1 MLLENKYKFWLGG
14 KIFGYSAKESEVFR
28 ILEKL
33 QKQSL
38 IAIDTSSS
46 YSEGYSERIIGN
58 WIKSNLVPRN
68 DFFLATKIGLKSHQ
82 KSDGFSS
89 SKNILATLNGSL
101 DRLNTNYV
109 DVLFLHAHDPV
120 TPIEESINT
129 LINLKNVGMIK
140 GYGVCNVDAITLA
153 NYMRVVVEN
162 GGSLNDFYVQN
173 YFNWAKRSLDYW
185 LTLKELTSY
194 SLWKSASYGILG
206 RGVLTEIPV
215 VIDKN
220 SRKSVNKTI
229 VKDSSSPENI
239 RFLNHVKK
247 ICRQYNLTLYDFSL
261 AFAARGSD
269 HCIIGIRT
277 EKQIEEFL
285 AYNSKKIPSEVIYD
299 ISTEFSM
306 SYLEGLN
313 WHLGD
318 PETTL
323 RI

>member
-14 KIFGYSAKESEVFR
+14 NIFGYSAKESEVFR

-33 QKQSL
+33 QKQALS
-38 IAIDTSSS
+38 AIDTSSS

-58 WIKSNLVPRN
+58 WIKSNLVPRE

-89 SKNILATLNGSL
+89 SKNILATLNSSL

-109 DVLFLHAHDPV
+109 DVLFLHAHDPL
-120 TPIEESINT
+120 TPIEESVNT

-140 GYGVCNVDAITLA
+140 GYGVCNVNAITLA

-173 YFNWAKRSLDYW
+173 YFNWAKRSLNYW
-185 LTLKELTSY
+185 LKLKELTSC
-194 SLWKSASYGILG
+194 SLWKSVSYGILG

-229 VKDSSSPENI
+229 VKDSSFPENI
-239 RFLNHVKK
+239 RFLNHITE

-261 AFAARGSD
+261 AFAARSSD
-269 HCIIGIRT
+269 HCIIGVRT

-285 AYNSKKIPSEVIYD
+285 AHNSKKIPSEVIYD
-299 ISTEFSM
+299 ILTKVSM
-306 SYLEGLN
+306 NHLEGLN

-318 PETTL
+318 PETSL

>member
-14 KIFGYSAKESEVFR
+14 NIFGYSAKESEVFR

-33 QKQSL
+33 QEQSL

-58 WIKSNLVPRN
+58 WVKSNSVHRD

-82 KSDGFSS
+82 RSDGFSS

-109 DVLFLHAHDPV
+109 DILFLHAHDPL
-120 TPIEESINT
+120 TPIEESVNT
-129 LINLKNVGMIK
+129 LINLKNIGMIK
-140 GYGVCNVDAITLA
+140 GYGVCNVNASTLA
-153 NYMRVVVEN
+153 NYTRVIVEN
-162 GGSLNDFYVQN
+162 GGCLNDFYVQN

-185 LTLKELTSY
+185 LTLKEPTSN
-194 SLWKSASYGILG
+194 SLWKSVSYGILG
-206 RGVLTEIPV
+206 RGVLTENQI
-215 VIDKN
+215 VIDKY
-220 SRKSVNKTI
+220 SRKSVNETI
-229 VKDSSSPENI
+229 VKDSSSPENVRCLDNI
-239 RFLNHVKK
+239 KE
-247 ICRQYNLTLYDFSL
+247 ICKQYNLTLYDFSL

-285 AYNSKKIPSEVIYD
+285 AYNSKKIPSAIIYE
-299 ISTEFSM
+299 ISTELSM
-306 SYLEGLN
+306 SNLEGLN

-318 PETTL
+318 PETSL